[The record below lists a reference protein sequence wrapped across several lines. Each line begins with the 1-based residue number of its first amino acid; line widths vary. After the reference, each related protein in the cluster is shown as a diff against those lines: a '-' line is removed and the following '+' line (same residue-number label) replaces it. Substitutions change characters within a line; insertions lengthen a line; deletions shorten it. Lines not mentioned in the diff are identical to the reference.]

1 LAGGSTR
8 DRAIGVGP
16 ALRKARLVRGVT
28 LQEAARDTRLRAEQL
43 DALEREEFE
52 ALPGEVYVRGL
63 LRTYSGY
70 LGVDP
75 DKVLSAYGKHA
86 RDPEPPP
93 PPSKV
98 GGIERALA
106 ATRIRDNQRLLL
118 VAAVTLLV
126 VLVAVGIVDRRSS
139 APPPAD
145 VPASASQPVAPGI
158 GLVDVALVGVRDTD
172 ARVVVDGVVQ
182 VFTLQAGEK
191 RSFQGE
197 RVVSLYLQDAS
208 AAQVTVDGSRADTRA
223 AGRVPWCVTYEAGA
237 SPRPGVCE

>member
-1 LAGGSTR
+1 MAGGSTR

-86 RDPEPPP
+86 PNLEPPRP
-93 PPSKV
+93 PAKV

-118 VAAVTLLV
+118 VVAVTLLG
-126 VLVAVGIVDRRSS
+126 VLVAVGIVGLRTS
-139 APPPAD
+139 APPPAE
-145 VPASASQPVAPGI
+145 VPASTSLPATSTTDTVD
-158 GLVDVALVGVRDTD
+158 LVLVGIRETD
-172 ARVVVDGVVQ
+172 ARVVVDGVDEA
-182 VFTLQAGEK
+182 FSLQAGEE

-197 RVVSLYLQDAS
+197 RTVALFLKDAS
-208 AAQVTVDGSRADTRA
+208 AAQVTVDGARADTRA
-223 AGRVPWCVTYEAGA
+223 GGRVPWCVTYETGEDPAF
-237 SPRPGVCE
+237 GVCG

>member
-86 RDPEPPP
+86 PEPEPPP
-93 PPSKV
+93 PPAKV

-106 ATRIRDNQRLLL
+106 ATRIRDNQRFLL
-118 VAAVTLLV
+118 VVALTLLG
-126 VLVAVGIVDRRSS
+126 VLVAVGIVGLRTS

-145 VPASASQPVAPGI
+145 VPASASQPATTRI
-158 GLVDVALVGVRDTD
+158 NTVDVVLVGLRETD
-172 ARVVVDGVVQ
+172 ARVVVDGVDEA
-182 VFTLQAGEK
+182 FSLQAGEK
-191 RSFQGE
+191 RSFQGD
-197 RVVSLYLQDAS
+197 RTVSLFLQDAS
-208 AAQVTVDGSRADTRA
+208 AVEVTVDGSRADTRA
-223 AGRVPWCVTYEAGA
+223 GGRVPWCATYEAGEE
-237 SPRPGVCE
+237 PRFGVCE

>member
-75 DKVLSAYGKHA
+75 DKVLSAYSKHA
-86 RDPEPPP
+86 PQAEPPP
-93 PPSKV
+93 PPARV

-106 ATRIRDNQRLLL
+106 ATRIRDNQRFLL

-126 VLVAVGIVDRRSS
+126 VLVAVGIVDRRTS
-139 APPPAD
+139 APPQAD
-145 VPASASQPVAPGI
+145 VPASVSQPGASANP
-158 GLVDVALVGVRDTD
+158 VDVVLVGVRETD
-172 ARVVVDGVVQ
+172 VRIEVDGAAEA
-182 VFTLQAGEK
+182 FSLQAGEE
-191 RSFQGE
+191 RSFEGE
-197 RVVSLYLQDAS
+197 RTIVLFVQDAS
-208 AAQVTVDGSRADTRA
+208 AVKLTVDGTRADTRA
-223 AGRVPWCVTYEAGA
+223 GGRAPWCMTYDAGA
-237 SPRPGVCE
+237 SPKPGVCG